1 MRARNG
7 VSPHMRDQFIWD
19 ELSLRSSS
27 RRKGSFHQRACRR
40 ISRVRH
46 GVIKTEVRWAATKK
60 HAYAGA
66 RAAAGA
72 RGRYGSSRK

>member
-27 RRKGSFHQRACRR
+27 RRDRLIPSGRLPSDIAC
-40 ISRVRH
+40 RH
-46 GVIKTEVRWAATKK
+46 GVIKTEARWAATNK